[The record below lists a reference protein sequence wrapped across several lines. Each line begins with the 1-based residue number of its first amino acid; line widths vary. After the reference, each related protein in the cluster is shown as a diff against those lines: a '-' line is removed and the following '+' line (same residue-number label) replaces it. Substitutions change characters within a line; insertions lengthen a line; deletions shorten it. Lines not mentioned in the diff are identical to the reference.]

1 MKTDKQKNIRL
12 IYRREYLAIRP
23 CIDLC
28 AFSIFIVLWRTATKP
43 GCDELTLSCF
53 LLSCQLSSQT
63 TWTPPVTE
71 RGGNLWLH
79 ADRGHRNLLPSF
91 LCTNPFKGEPL
102 CDQTAGIAAELEASN
117 TTALVLKLSQVHVK
131 HCLPDLWH
139 PQTACTFDFIRL
151 TAFEQL
157 RRKYDALYLTLAEG
171 RKDCIQASRC
181 SASSIEFLHQC
192 IFWRASDDAER
203 IWQLFSS
210 VWKFDCRRWWRS
222 TQVTD
227 CKRGDMKEWGD
238 RSLGVNGLINWTY
251 QSTHAVK
258 WPRMV
263 WRGRGS
269 SSPLHQSGNQPR
281 PMEDGSSQTGK

>member
-1 MKTDKQKNIRL
+1 MAAAVCVFSWVIRFCRGNRWVPWCTFCLLYWREDSHFHSYHQICEYSQQHMKTDKQKNIRL

-28 AFSIFIVLWRTATKP
+28 T

-157 RRKYDALYLTLAEG
+157 RRK
-171 RKDCIQASRC
+171 
-181 SASSIEFLHQC
+181 
-192 IFWRASDDAER
+192 
-203 IWQLFSS
+203 
-210 VWKFDCRRWWRS
+210 
-222 TQVTD
+222 
-227 CKRGDMKEWGD
+227 
-238 RSLGVNGLINWTY
+238 
-251 QSTHAVK
+251 
-258 WPRMV
+258 
-263 WRGRGS
+263 
-269 SSPLHQSGNQPR
+269 
-281 PMEDGSSQTGK
+281 